1 MSTTVP
7 EKVTALSE
15 SEKAA
20 VPADKAE
27 KAERMTRPMKVV
39 VGSSLVLRV
48 AGAMTAILLSSL
60 LRQEL
65 NAGPALIGVLY
76 ALFYVTELLLS
87 PIFGA
92 LSDLRGRRLILVLGP
107 LVGALALP
115 IYPVSALVGL
125 SFMGVVILAIGRLV
139 EGVATA
145 AKVPSALGYLADST
159 AGEGHARAA
168 LRGRTMGMYEAS
180 FVVGLVVGQ
189 VIGGRLW
196 DGFHVWG
203 FFLVSFVYLIAVG
216 MLYFFVPETLPAEA
230 REHHAKARLATSDA
244 VHPVRA
250 LLASRLKDYSTLLSE
265 PALRSFVPAWLAVN
279 AVVGLFGN
287 LAQPLMLREKQ
298 VLGGLPDKFP
308 HQFLYGKFSA
318 SEAGL
323 MFGIF
328 GTVFMVG
335 IFVWSLLY
343 ARIRKST
350 VMLIGACGL
359 FVTCAALYGINDRV
373 FSLPEPWNV
382 WLWVPFLM
390 VGLFMVSGF
399 APVAL
404 AYLAEISGTKVE
416 HRGAVMGLY
425 SVFLS
430 AGQLIGSGVGGW
442 FIETMHIGF
451 NGLILG
457 TFILAVIALV
467 TILWLRRVSKV

>member
-1 MSTTVP
+1 
-7 EKVTALSE
+7 
-15 SEKAA
+15 
-20 VPADKAE
+20 
-27 KAERMTRPMKVV
+27 
-39 VGSSLVLRV
+39 
-48 AGAMTAILLSSL
+48 
-60 LRQEL
+60 
-65 NAGPALIGVLY
+65 
-76 ALFYVTELLLS
+76 
-87 PIFGA
+87 
-92 LSDLRGRRLILVLGP
+92 
-107 LVGALALP
+107 
-115 IYPVSALVGL
+115 
-125 SFMGVVILAIGRLV
+125 
-139 EGVATA
+139 
-145 AKVPSALGYLADST
+145 
-159 AGEGHARAA
+159 
-168 LRGRTMGMYEAS
+168 MGMYEAS

-189 VIGGRLW
+189 VVGGRLW

-203 FFLVSFVYLIAVG
+203 FFLVSLVYLLAVA

-244 VHPVRA
+244 AHPVRA
-250 LLASRLKDYSTLLSE
+250 LLTSRLKDYSTLLQE

-287 LAQPLMLREKQ
+287 LAQPLMLKQ
-298 VLGGLPDKFP
+298 RTEFGVAPDNFP

-328 GTVFMVG
+328 GTVFMLG

-359 FVTCAALYGINDRV
+359 FVTCAALYGINDKV
-373 FSLPEPWNV
+373 LSLPHPWDV
-382 WLWVPFLM
+382 WLWLPFL
-390 VGLFMVSGF
+390 VIGLFMVSGF

-430 AGQLIGSGVGGW
+430 AGQLIGSGAGGW
-442 FIETMHIGF
+442 FIETVHIGF

-457 TFILAVIALV
+457 TFILAVIALI
-467 TILWLRRVSKV
+467 TILWLRRTSKV

>member
-1 MSTTVP
+1 MPTMVP

-15 SEKAA
+15 AEKAA
-20 VPADKAE
+20 VSAAENE
-27 KAERMTRPMKVV
+27 KAERMTRPMKIVV
-39 VGSSLVLRV
+39 ASSFVLRM

-60 LRQEL
+60 LKQEL
-65 NAGPALIGVLY
+65 HAGPGLIGMLY
-76 ALFYVTELLLS
+76 SLFYVTELLLS
-87 PIFGA
+87 PVFGA
-92 LSDLRGRRLILVLGP
+92 LSDLRGRRMILVLGP

-115 IYPVSALVGL
+115 LYPVSALLGVSILGVGL
-125 SFMGVVILAIGRLV
+125 LAMARLV

-145 AKVPSALGYLADST
+145 AKVPSALGYLADAT
-159 AGEGHARAA
+159 AGDGHAKAS

-189 VIGGRLW
+189 VIGGGLW
-196 DGFHVWG
+196 GAIHAWG
-203 FFLVSFVYLIAVG
+203 FFLVSFVYLIAVA
-216 MLYFFVPETLPAEA
+216 MLYFLVPETLPAEA
-230 REHHAKARLATSDA
+230 REHHAKELLATSDT
-244 VHPVRA
+244 VHPVR
-250 LLASRLKDYSTLLSE
+250 TLLSRRLKAYGDLLKE

-287 LAQPLMLREKQ
+287 LAQPLMLRAE
-298 VLGGLPDKFP
+298 GIADAFP
-308 HQFLYGKFSA
+308 HQSLDGKFSA
-318 SEAGL
+318 PEAGL
-323 MFGIF
+323 IFGLF

-350 VMLIGACGL
+350 VMLIGVCGL
-359 FVTCAALYGINDRV
+359 FVTCLALFAINDRV

-382 WLWVPFLM
+382 WLWVPFL
-390 VGLFMVSGF
+390 VIGLFMVSGF

-430 AGQLIGSGVGGW
+430 AGQLIGSGAGGS
-442 FIETMHIGF
+442 FVEATHLGF

-457 TFILAVIALV
+457 TFILAIIAFV
-467 TILWLRRVSKV
+467 TIWWLRRERKI

>member
-1 MSTTVP
+1 MVP
-7 EKVTALSE
+7 EKVTTLSE
-15 SEKAA
+15 TEETA
-20 VPADKAE
+20 VPVAE
-27 KAERMTRPMKVV
+27 HEKVEHMTPPMKIVV
-39 VGSSLVLRV
+39 ASSLVLRV

-65 NAGPALIGVLY
+65 NAGPGLIGILY

-107 LVGALALP
+107 LVGAVALP
-115 IYPVSALVGL
+115 IYPLSAVLGVSVLGVGL
-125 SFMGVVILAIGRLV
+125 LAIARLV

-145 AKVPSALGYLADST
+145 AKVPSALGYLADATS
-159 AGEGHARAA
+159 GEGRARAS

-180 FVVGLVVGQ
+180 FVVGLVAGQ

-196 DGFHVWG
+196 DFVHVWG
-203 FFLVSFVYLIAVG
+203 FFLVSGVYLIAVA
-216 MLYFFVPETLPAEA
+216 MLYFWVPETLPAEA
-230 REHHAKARLATSDA
+230 REHRAKELLATSDA
-244 VHPVRA
+244 SHPVRA
-250 LLASRLKDYSTLLSE
+250 LLSSRLSAYSSLLKE

-287 LAQPLMLREKQ
+287 LAQPLMLSTRRISDH
-298 VLGGLPDKFP
+298 LPTITDHFP
-308 HQFLYGKFSA
+308 NQALDGKFTA

-323 MFGIF
+323 LFGIF
-328 GTVFMVG
+328 GTIFMVG

-343 ARIRKST
+343 ARVRKST
-350 VMLIGACGL
+350 VMLVGASGL
-359 FVTCAALYGINDRV
+359 FVMCLALYGINDHL
-373 FSLPEPWNV
+373 FSLPEPWDV
-382 WLWVPFLM
+382 SLWIPFLV

-430 AGQLIGSGVGGW
+430 AGQLIGSGAGGW
-442 FIETMHIGF
+442 FVETTHLGF

-457 TFILAVIALV
+457 TFILAIIAFA
-467 TILWLRRVSKV
+467 TIWWLRRTRSI